1 MAPKPQQ
8 RPPPPGPIM
17 PKDTQF
23 LNKRKK
29 THMKSLTP
37 HWPCS
42 FLSVFQQT
50 DGSSAT
56 SISIFTLDVIHES
69 LEVESILSHS
79 QSQLEPQRIL
89 GQPQRNLKGGTEYW
103 LVCSALSQ
111 VYKSHCLGISLYQS
125 DASSLKSL
133 ITFIC
138 LLGGWLNR
146 RHSASW
152 EWWTPSSCK
161 DVKAL

>member
-1 MAPKPQQ
+1 MV
-8 RPPPPGPIM
+8 
-17 PKDTQF
+17 
-23 LNKRKK
+23 LKRKKEKK

-42 FLSVFQQT
+42 FSSVFQQT

-79 QSQLEPQRIL
+79 QSQLEPQQVL
-89 GQPQRNLKGGTEYW
+89 GQPQCNLKDWTEYRF
-103 LVCSALSQ
+103 VCSALSQ
-111 VYKSHCLGISLYQS
+111 VYKSHCLGLSLYQS
-125 DASSLKSL
+125 DVSSVQCLRTS
-133 ITFIC
+133 IC

-146 RHSASW
+146 RHSDSW
-152 EWWTPSSCK
+152 EWWTSSSCK
-161 DVKAL
+161 DVTAL